1 MFYSGLDLN
10 CAADICHPARNSFAG
25 GIDGHGQ
32 AGVRADHGAS
42 ATVTFRRCVAR

>member
-32 AGVRADHGAS
+32 AGVRVQIMEHLPL
-42 ATVTFRRCVAR
+42 